1 MYFVAFEF
9 MSALIKAA
17 IIILIIIYLKK
28 IFWAKKPQIHLFLI
42 KKQDRKTL
50 LQDSLHQATIQKP
63 RKPNTST
70 GISQNV
76 VPYPIFL
83 NVTKKLTATL
93 MSVYS
98 GLKTSTR
105 IYFNIN
111 HFCFCSY
118 TNNPNDYHW
127 GCN

>member
-1 MYFVAFEF
+1 MYYVAFEF

-28 IFWAKKPQIHLFLI
+28 IFSGKKTANSSFPNQ
-42 KKQDRKTL
+42 KT
-50 LQDSLHQATIQKP
+50 DSLHQATIQKP

-76 VPYPIFL
+76 VPYPTFL
-83 NVTKKLTATL
+83 DATKKLTATL

-98 GLKTSTR
+98 GLKISTR
-105 IYFNIN
+105 IYFNTN